1 MNKNL
6 ASIEK
11 HIQGKKYRRAK
22 ELYDQ
27 GEFELIVEP
36 ELLEEEESEEEEAEA
51 LLDTNGGAHS
61 SHMADRDE
69 EAGVQ
74 TDEVLEAQETHAKST
89 AAACKSPKGRK
100 QKPAQSRKK
109 RQKADLDLR

>member
-1 MNKNL
+1 MFM
-6 ASIEK
+6 
-11 HIQGKKYRRAK
+11 Q
-22 ELYDQ
+22 
-27 GEFELIVEP
+27 
-36 ELLEEEESEEEEAEA
+36 AEA

-89 AAACKSPKGRK
+89 AAACKSPKGYVSDRV
-100 QKPAQSRKK
+100 ASSC
-109 RQKADLDLR
+109 